1 MKLIVITSP
10 TFFIEEDKIITVLFE
25 EGLDILHLRK
35 PETSAMYSERL
46 LTLIPE
52 KYHKRIVTHEHFYL
66 KEEFNLM
73 GIHLNKR
80 NPREPHDYAGHI
92 SCSCR
97 TIEEVAKKKHFYDYV
112 FLKKLYEDDPHG
124 GKLANVTAEEI
135 REAAKKEIINTEVM
149 AFGGITPENILE
161 VKDYGFGGAVIMNDL
176 WNKFDL
182 CNDQDYRGIIEHFK
196 KLKEMAD

>member
-10 TFFIEEDKIITVLFE
+10 KFFVEEDKIITVLFE

-66 KEEFNLM
+66 KEEFKLM
-73 GIHLNKR
+73 GIHLNAR

-92 SCSCR
+92 SYSCR
-97 TIEEVAKKKHFYDYV
+97 TIEEVSRKKHFYDYV
-112 FLKKLYEDDPHG
+112 FLKAMYEHDPHG
-124 GKLANVTAEEI
+124 GRLSNFTAEEI
-135 REAAKKEIINTEVM
+135 RKAAKAGIIDTEVM

-161 VKDYGFGGAVIMNDL
+161 VKDFGFGGVVVMNDL
-176 WNKFDL
+176 WNKFDP
-182 CNDQDYRGIIEHFK
+182 CSDHNYKGIIEHFK
-196 KLKEMAD
+196 RLKEMAD

>member
-66 KEEFNLM
+66 KEEFKLM
-73 GIHLNKR
+73 GIHLNSR
-80 NPREPHDYAGHI
+80 NSKEPHDYAGHI

-97 TIEEVAKKKHFYDYV
+97 SLEDLKKKKHFYDYV
-112 FLKKLYEDDPHG
+112 FLRPMYDTETSQLTAYSAENLRAIAKDKLID
-124 GKLANVTAEEI
+124 N
-135 REAAKKEIINTEVM
+135 NVM

-161 VKDYGFGGAVIMNDL
+161 VKDFGFGGAVVMNNL
-176 WNKFDL
+176 WDKFDS
-182 CNDQDYRGIIEHFK
+182 CNDNDYIKLIEHFK
-196 KLKEMAD
+196 MLKEMAD

>member
-10 TFFIEEDKIITVLFE
+10 TFFIEEDKIITLLFE

-35 PETSAMYSERL
+35 PETPAMYSERL

-52 KYHKRIVTHEHFYL
+52 KYHKHIVTHEHFYL

-73 GIHLNKR
+73 GIHLNAR

-97 TIEEVAKKKHFYDYV
+97 TIEEVSKKKHFYDYL
-112 FLKKLYEDDPHG
+112 FLKAMYENDADG
-124 GKLANVTAEEI
+124 GRLSNFTAEEI
-135 REAAKKEIINTEVM
+135 REAAKKGIIDTEVM

-161 VKDYGFGGAVIMNDL
+161 IKDFGFGGSVIMNDL
-176 WNKFDL
+176 WNKFDP
-182 CNDQDYRGIIEHFK
+182 CCDQDYRGIIQHFK
-196 KLKEMAD
+196 HLKEMAD